1 MDNTKVE
8 SKIDRLITE
17 NNIDGF
23 VQYKDGDNVNHQ
35 YLTGFEASDPFT
47 YLRYNNEST
56 LLVAPVEK
64 GKAQDQSNADQVRST
79 AEFVHGDVR
88 DDIES
93 EAYIISSFLTEYD
106 IDSIGVPRNFD
117 LYIYE
122 VLENNGISVQTVPDV
137 VMDARKQK
145 SKSEIELMRNSQIAT
160 EKAMNKAK
168 DIIRQSEVRENELY
182 YNDELLT
189 SEKLKDKLK
198 DVLSEYDCHL
208 DESIVACGKQ
218 SVDPHKLGSG
228 KLRPNKPIIIDIYP
242 QHKSGYWG
250 DMTRTF
256 VKGEPDDQFKEMYKM
271 TREAFESA
279 LDMLSN
285 GSGVKAQ
292 QVHNMVCDV
301 FESAGYP
308 TIRDGD
314 IDRGFLH
321 STGHG
326 IGLELHEPPRIAD
339 NDEVLEEGYVL
350 TLEPGLYDSEYG
362 GVRIED
368 MIVIREDGYKNL
380 NDFEYDYQV

>member
-23 VQYKDGDNVNHQ
+23 VQYKDGYNVNHQ

-182 YNDELLT
+182 YNDDLLT

-368 MIVIREDGYKNL
+368 MIVIREDGYENL

>member
-1 MDNTKVE
+1 MDNTRSE
-8 SKIDRLITE
+8 SKIDKLISE

-35 YLTGFEASDPFT
+35 YLTGFEASDLFT

-64 GKAQDQSNADQVRST
+64 GKAQDQSNTDQVRST
-79 AEFVHGDVR
+79 AEFVNGDVR

-168 DIIRQSEVRENELY
+168 DIIRQSEVRQNELY
-182 YNDELLT
+182 YNDDPLT

-301 FESAGYP
+301 FESTGYP

-368 MIVIREDGYKNL
+368 MIVITEDGYENL

>member
-23 VQYKDGDNVNHQ
+23 VQYKDGYNVNHQ

-368 MIVIREDGYKNL
+368 MIVIREDGYENL

>member
-8 SKIDRLITE
+8 SKIDKLINK

-64 GKAQDQSNADQVRST
+64 GKAQDQSNTDQVRST
-79 AEFVHGDVR
+79 AEFVNGDVR
-88 DDIES
+88 DDIEA
-93 EAYIISSFLTEYD
+93 EASIISSFLTEYD

-137 VMDARKQK
+137 VMESRKVK
-145 SKSEIELMRNSQIAT
+145 SKSEIELIRNSQIAT
-160 EKAMNKAK
+160 EKAMEKAK

-182 YNDELLT
+182 YNDDLLT

-208 DESIVACGKQ
+208 DESIVACGEQ
-218 SVDPHKLGSG
+218 SADPHKRGSG
-228 KLRPNKPIIIDIYP
+228 KLRPNKPIIIDIFP

-308 TIRDGD
+308 TIRQGD

-321 STGHG
+321 STGHA
-326 IGLELHEPPRIAD
+326 IGLKLHEPPRIAD
-339 NDEVLEEGYVL
+339 KDEVLEEGYVL

-368 MIVIREDGYKNL
+368 MIVITEDGYENL